1 MELLLGSILTVITL
15 AIANRIL
22 KPKVEEASKAKL
34 VYTQSHVYSLIAP
47 LMAQMPAKIIRKDTQ
62 ATTFLKKTYVR
73 VVIVDND
80 AYWIKDNA
88 LYTAVVIDG
97 MVDKETTRRVDTMSM
112 DKVQL
117 DKTMYVVEKLRE
129 GLNNEDSGAGH

>member
-22 KPKVEEASKAKL
+22 KPRAEEASRAKL
-34 VYTQSHVYSLIAP
+34 VYTQSHVYSLVAP
-47 LMAQMPAKIIRKDTQ
+47 LMAQMPAKIIHKDTQ
-62 ATTFLKKTYVR
+62 ATAFLKKTYIR
-73 VVIVDND
+73 VVIVDDD

-97 MVDKETTRRVDTMSM
+97 MVDKETTKRVDTMSM
-112 DKVQL
+112 DRVEL